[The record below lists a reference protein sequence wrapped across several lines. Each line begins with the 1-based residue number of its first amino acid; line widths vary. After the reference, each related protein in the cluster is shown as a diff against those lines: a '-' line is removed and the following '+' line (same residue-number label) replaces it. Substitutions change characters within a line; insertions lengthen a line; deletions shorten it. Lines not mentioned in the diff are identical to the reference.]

1 MAQHPLYP
9 LLEVAY
15 DEEHR
20 AHKLTDSDAEVALIP
35 LRPRTHNRAQ
45 QWDEHYAPYI
55 RHPGFLEL
63 VQVVNSSLPALDP
76 ALLTTVVDMCESLYS
91 P

>member
-1 MAQHPLYP
+1 MYP

-15 DEEHR
+15 GEEHR

-35 LRPRTHNRAQ
+35 LRPRMHNRAQ
-45 QWDEHYAPYI
+45 QWDERYAPYI
-55 RHPGFLEL
+55 WHPGFLEL
-63 VQVVNSSLPALDP
+63 IQVVNSSLPALDL
-76 ALLTTVVDMCESLYS
+76 ALLTTAVDRCESLYS